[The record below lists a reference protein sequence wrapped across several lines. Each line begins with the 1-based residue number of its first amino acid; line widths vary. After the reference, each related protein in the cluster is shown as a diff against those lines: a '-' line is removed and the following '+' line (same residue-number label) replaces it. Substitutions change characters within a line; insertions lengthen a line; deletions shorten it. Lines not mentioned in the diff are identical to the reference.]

1 MKTASYPLYMALFLL
16 LLSGCAPNAREP
28 DGLALARVLGVDG
41 CGPVTLT
48 AVCGEEEGESGLRG
62 AAAGRDFMTARAAL
76 PWTEDKELALTSLSY
91 LIIGNCADLE
101 AAAAAVLDDHEL
113 SPGAT
118 VWYAPDAAALLSACE
133 DPAGRLAVLEE
144 RGVRAPTAAEALASL
159 RTDGRVDLPR
169 LTWDGERLETDGTF
183 TWEAGA

>member
-1 MKTASYPLYMALFLL
+1 MKTARYPLYMALFLL
-16 LLSGCAPNAREP
+16 LLTGCAPNAREP

-41 CGPVTLT
+41 GGPVTLT
-48 AVCGEEEGESGLRG
+48 AVCGDEEDGSGLQG
-62 AAAGRDFMTARAAL
+62 AAAGREFMTAREAL

-91 LIIGNCADLE
+91 LIIGSSADLE
-101 AAAAAVLDDHEL
+101 AVAAAVLDDHEL

-118 VWYAPDAAALLSACE
+118 VWYAQDAAALLSACG

-144 RGVRAPTAAEALASL
+144 RGVRAPTAAEALARL
-159 RTDGRVDLPR
+159 RTVGRVDLPR
-169 LTWDGERLETDGTF
+169 LVWDGERLEAAGTF